1 MRREYHLQVQ
11 VPEPIKYGID
21 PDLRELGLDDLQVE
35 VPDGG
40 EVLIWEM
47 HASLDVGGAAS

>member
-11 VPEPIKYGID
+11 VPELIKYGID
-21 PDLRELGLDDLQVE
+21 PDLRELGLGDLQVE
-35 VPDGG
+35 VPDVG

-47 HASLDVGGAAS
+47 HASLDVDGAAS

>member
-11 VPEPIKYGID
+11 VHELIKYGID

-35 VPDGG
+35 VPDVG

-47 HASLDVGGAAS
+47 HASLDVDGAAS

>member
-1 MRREYHLQVQ
+1 MPREYHLQVQ
-11 VPEPIKYGID
+11 VPELIKYGID

-35 VPDGG
+35 VPDVG

-47 HASLDVGGAAS
+47 HASLDVDGAAS